1 MLETANA
8 YGCLPSLLHFFL
20 TDKDFFKKMN
30 LKIISAGAGSGKT
43 YRLTQE
49 LVGLL
54 ASGNVRASGI
64 IATTFTNKA
73 AAELQERVRVR
84 LLEEG
89 LTQAANDL
97 SNALIGTVHGLGVKL
112 LKRFAYEAGVSPQ
125 VDIIAD
131 EDQQMLFNQSL
142 SMVLT
147 NERVEE
153 MERLSDRLGLSK
165 SVFGKTDW
173 RKLLKDLA
181 EVVRANDFS
190 EEVLEVSKQRSFETF
205 ARFLDP
211 VIDRTPEAWNEL
223 INEQIVA
230 TISRLENNGD
240 TTKVTAD
247 GTKSLRE
254 IKADL
259 RLRGSLNWH
268 QWAKIS
274 KTKVGAR
281 SRDDLEELVAFA
293 NTHLGHAGLRDD
305 VKSFIFNIFELA
317 AAAIEEFER
326 FKKSRGL
333 IDYNDMESYVKRLLD
348 DPTVQEVLAEE
359 LDLLLVDEFQDTNP
373 LQLEIFLKLSRFA
386 RHSIWVGD
394 PKQSIYGFRGADP
407 LLMQAIIEG
416 QGGLQPENILAH
428 SWRSREDVVFATNA
442 IFTKA
447 FSNLPAEQV
456 ALQPK
461 RRKLATPD
469 AANKQHEPPEMGNA
483 LVHWYFNYDGEG
495 RKPGKEW
502 LHHCI
507 AEALRINLERGI
519 SILPKGEKNYR
530 LAQPGDVAIL
540 CRSNADCR
548 DVAGALHR
556 AGLRAA
562 ISRAGLMATAEA
574 KLILACLKFILNK
587 YDSLSVAE
595 ILLLAARLE
604 LHEIVE
610 DRLAYLEASEEA
622 KPDYKWGEQYEFV
635 QQLNALRP
643 QVAELSGSEILSL
656 LLEELDLQRIIVTW
670 GNVEQRLAN
679 VDMLIHFSLQ
689 YEQACNRL
697 HSAASLGGF
706 LLWANDLA
714 QNENDLQGSGE
725 NPLAVNVLTYH
736 KSKGLEYPIVICHS
750 LEQSL
755 REDVWGI
762 SLVPDSAVIDLD
774 NLLGNRWVRLWV
786 NPYADQFKGTMLEE
800 RMADSPEKA
809 QKRVAALAEDNRLMY
824 VGLTRARDYLVFPT
838 REKQP
843 IWLNRVCNNGQEEQ
857 PALDA
862 NSNET
867 YWDWEGK
874 TLMISTEVSHFP
886 NDFPHATL
894 QEATWNQIS
903 ERSGRREFPVL
914 TAISE
919 ADSNG
924 NQLTVLSQVN
934 CFSAFSLPEV
944 PERQRV
950 AAAFKD
956 FLVATSQGSAQ
967 WKEAEISEQLITRLE
982 VQDLVEPADFLEK
995 SKAFNVW
1002 LKSHFQILQISACFP
1017 VRKFFDGKLFEANI
1031 DLLLETAD
1039 RLVVLKLSKFV
1050 GDGKNRQRSLKNLV
1064 QEMRFEK
1071 QILKEQFGKQLVDF
1085 WVVFVLYGEAYELG
1099 I

>member
-1 MLETANA
+1 
-8 YGCLPSLLHFFL
+8 
-20 TDKDFFKKMN
+20 MN

-54 ASGNVRASGI
+54 ASGTVRASGI

-131 EDQQMLFNQSL
+131 EDQQLLFNQSL

-165 SVFGKTDW
+165 SDFGKTDW

-181 EVVRANDFS
+181 EVVRANDFD
-190 EEVLEVSKQRSFETF
+190 EEVLTLSKQRSFESF
-205 ARFLDP
+205 AHFLDP
-211 VIDRTPEAWNEL
+211 IIDRTPATWNEL
-223 INEQIVA
+223 LVEQIETA
-230 TISRLENNGD
+230 ISNLENNGD
-240 TTKVTAD
+240 STKVTAD
-247 GTKSLRE
+247 GVKSLRE
-254 IKADL
+254 IKSEL
-259 RLRGSLNWH
+259 RLRGALNWH
-268 QWAKIS
+268 HWAKIA
-274 KTKVGAR
+274 KTKVGAK
-281 SRDDLEELVAFA
+281 SRDDLAELVEFA
-293 NTHLGHAGLRDD
+293 NTHLGHKELWED

-317 AAAIEEFER
+317 QAAMEEFER

-348 DPTVQEVLAEE
+348 DPTVQEVLTEE

-407 LLMQAIIEG
+407 ALMQAIIEG
-416 QGGLQPENILAH
+416 QGGLKSENILAH
-428 SWRSREDVVFATNA
+428 SWRSREDVVFACNA

-447 FSNLPAEQV
+447 FSHLPAEQV

-461 RRKLATPD
+461 RRKLAGHD
-469 AANKQHEPPEMGNA
+469 SANKQDEPSEMGNA
-483 LVHWYFNYDGEG
+483 LIHWDFNYDGEG

-502 LHHCI
+502 LHNCI
-507 AEALRINLERGI
+507 AETLRVNLERGMT
-519 SILPKGEKNYR
+519 ILPKGEKRYR

-540 CRSNADCR
+540 CRSNNDCR
-548 DVAGALHR
+548 DMAEALHR

-595 ILLLAARLE
+595 ILMLAARLE
-604 LHEIVE
+604 LHEVVE
-610 DRLAYLEASEEA
+610 DRLAYLEASEA
-622 KPDYKWGEQYEFV
+622 GKPDFKWGEQQAFV
-635 QQLNALRP
+635 QRLNSLRP

-656 LLEELDLQRIIVTW
+656 LLEELDLRRIIVSW

-679 VDMLIHFSLQ
+679 VDMLVHFSLQ

-706 LLWANDLA
+706 LLWANNLEE
-714 QNENDLQGSGE
+714 NETDLQGSGE
-725 NPLAVNVLTYH
+725 NPAAVNVLTYH
-736 KSKGLEYPIVICHS
+736 KSKGLEWPIVICHS

-762 SLVPDSAVIDLD
+762 SLVPETEEVDLN

-786 NPYADQFKGTMLEE
+786 NPYADQFKSTVLDE
-800 RMADSPEKA
+800 RMAESHEKA
-809 QKRVAALAEDNRLMY
+809 QKRLAALAEDDRLMY
-824 VGLTRARDYLVFPT
+824 VGLTRARDYLVFPS
-838 REKQP
+838 REKPP

-862 NSNET
+862 NSNES
-867 YWDWEGK
+867 YWEWAGK
-874 TLMISTEVSHFP
+874 TLMMTTEVMYFP
-886 NDFPHATL
+886 NDFQHTLL
-894 QEATWNQIS
+894 QEDAS
-903 ERSGRREFPVL
+903 L
-914 TAISE
+914 
-919 ADSNG
+919 
-924 NQLTVLSQVN
+924 QLTERQGRAAYPPMDANVTEDPTLGNNIELVNQVSV
-934 CFSAFSLPEV
+934 FSPFSLPEV
-944 PERQRV
+944 PERQHV
-950 AAAFKD
+950 AAATKQ
-956 FLVATSQGSAQ
+956 LLLAQ
-967 WKEAEISEQLITRLE
+967 WQFQSASHAAEIAEQICNRFELH
-982 VQDLVEPADFLEK
+982 DLVESTILLEK
-995 SKAFNVW
+995 SQHFKSWVETQFEPSKVSICYP
-1002 LKSHFQILQISACFP
+1002 LKRSLESGQ
-1017 VRKFFDGKLFEANI
+1017 LFKGSI
-1031 DLLLETAD
+1031 DIHLETAVGSAMISLAKFIGD
-1039 RLVVLKLSKFV
+1039 SKGRMRYLRSQGASLRLTKKALQGNRGRQSV
-1050 GDGKNRQRSLKNLV
+1050 GV
-1064 QEMRFEK
+1064 
-1071 QILKEQFGKQLVDF
+1071 
-1085 WVVFVLYGEAYELG
+1085 WVFFVLYGEAFELKV
-1099 I
+1099 

>member
-1 MLETANA
+1 
-8 YGCLPSLLHFFL
+8 
-20 TDKDFFKKMN
+20 MN

-43 YRLTQE
+43 YRLTKE
-49 LVGLL
+49 LVELL

-112 LKRFAYEAGVSPQ
+112 LKRFAYEAGVSPH

-153 MERLSDRLGLSK
+153 MELLSDKLGLTK
-165 SVFGKTDW
+165 SDFGKTDW

-181 EVVRANDFS
+181 EVVRANDFGD
-190 EEVLEVSKQRSFETF
+190 EVLEVSKQRSFESF

-211 VIDRTPEAWNEL
+211 AIERLEAAWNTQLNEEL
-223 INEQIVA
+223 DT

-240 TTKVTAD
+240 ATKVTAD
-247 GTKSLRE
+247 GVKSLRE
-254 IKADL
+254 IKAEL
-259 RLRGSLNWH
+259 RLRGNLYWH
-268 QWAKIS
+268 QWAKIA
-274 KTKVGAR
+274 KTKVGAK
-281 SRDDLEELVAFA
+281 SRDDMEDLVGFA
-293 NTHLGHAGLRDD
+293 NTHLGHAGLRND

-317 AAAIEEFER
+317 AAAMDEFER

-373 LQLEIFLKLSRFA
+373 LQLEIFVKLSRFA

-407 LLMQAIIEG
+407 ALMQAIIEG
-416 QGGLQPENILAH
+416 QGGLQTENILSH

-447 FSNLPAEQV
+447 FSKLPAEQV
-456 ALQPK
+456 ALQPVRCK
-461 RRKLATPD
+461 K
-469 AANKQHEPPEMGNA
+469 AADSGGFSKTDEPAEMGNA
-483 LVHWYFNYDGEG
+483 LIHWHFNYDGEG

-502 LHHCI
+502 LQHCI
-507 AEALRINLERGI
+507 AETLRKNLERGLT
-519 SILPKGEKNYR
+519 ILPKGEKTYR
-530 LAQPGDVAIL
+530 LAKPGDVAIL
-540 CRSNADCR
+540 CRSNTECR
-548 DVAGALHR
+548 DMAGALHR

-604 LHEIVE
+604 LHQIVE
-610 DRLAYLEASEEA
+610 DRLAYLEAPEDA
-622 KPDYKWGEQYEFV
+622 KPNHKWGEQYDFV
-635 QQLNALRP
+635 KQLNDLRP
-643 QVAELSGSEILSL
+643 QVAELSGSEILTL
-656 LLEELDLQRIIVTW
+656 LLEELDLRRIIITW

-697 HSAASLGGF
+697 NSAASLGGF

-736 KSKGLEYPIVICHS
+736 KSKGLEYPIVICNS
-750 LEQSL
+750 MEQAL

-762 SLVPDSAVIDLD
+762 SLVPETETVDLN
-774 NLLGNRWVRLWV
+774 NLLGNRWLRLWV
-786 NPYADQFKGTMLEE
+786 NPYADQFKSTLLDE
-800 RMADSPEKA
+800 RMSESPEK
-809 QKRVAALAEDNRLMY
+809 QEKRTAALAEEIRLMY

-838 REKQP
+838 REKP
-843 IWLNRVCNNGQEEQ
+843 PLWLNRVCNSGQEEQ

-862 NSNET
+862 NSNES
-867 YWDWEGK
+867 YWEWAGK
-874 TLMISTEVSHFP
+874 TLMMDKEVNYYP
-886 NDFPHATL
+886 NDFQHTDIPEMTGTQLA
-894 QEATWNQIS
+894 A
-903 ERSGRREFPVL
+903 RRGRGDFKL
-914 TAISE
+914 YI
-919 ADSNG
+919 ADSGSDKGNG
-924 NQLTVLSQVN
+924 LSILSQSN
-934 CFSAFSLPEV
+934 CYSPFELPEL
-944 PERQRV
+944 PERLKV
-950 AAAFKD
+950 AQAFKSYLLASCQND
-956 FLVATSQGSAQ
+956 SVELEQAIA
-967 WKEAEISEQLITRLE
+967 EQLIERHDVAVFVDSVSFKDKYKLFK
-982 VQDLVEPADFLEK
+982 D
-995 SKAFNVW
+995 W
-1002 LKSHFQILQISACFP
+1002 LFSQFPIKKVNGCYP
-1017 VRKFFDGKLFEANI
+1017 VRRFVEGQLFEGEI
-1031 DLLLETAD
+1031 DLMLETEHGAIIIQ
-1039 RLVVLKLSKFV
+1039 LTKFI
-1050 GDGKNRQRSLKNLV
+1050 GDTKNRQRKLRSMEDELKQFKHVL
-1064 QEMRFEK
+1064 EMSMRK
-1071 QILKEQFGKQLVDF
+1071 AGVR
-1085 WVVFVLYGEAYELG
+1085 VFVIFLLYGEVLEVG
-1099 I
+1099 V

>member
-8 YGCLPSLLHFFL
+8 YGCLPSLLHFFH
-20 TDKDFFKKMN
+20 TDKDFLKKMN

-89 LTQAANDL
+89 LPQAANDL

-165 SVFGKTDW
+165 SDFGKTDW

-223 INEQIVA
+223 INEQIEA

-247 GTKSLRE
+247 GVKSLRE

-259 RLRGSLNWH
+259 RLRGNLNWH
-268 QWAKIS
+268 QWAKIA

-281 SRDDLEELVAFA
+281 SRDDLEELVGLA
-293 NTHLGHAGLRDD
+293 NTHLGHGGLRDD

-317 AAAIEEFER
+317 AAAIDEFER

-333 IDYNDMESYVKRLLD
+333 IDYNDMECYVKHLLD

-373 LQLEIFLKLSRFA
+373 LQLEIFLKLSQFA

-416 QGGLQPENILAH
+416 QGGLQSENILAY

-447 FSNLPAEQV
+447 FSNLPTEQV

-461 RRKLATPD
+461 RRKLATLD
-469 AANKQHEPPEMGNA
+469 SANKQHEPPEMGNA
-483 LVHWYFNYDGEG
+483 LVHWHFNYDGEG

-540 CRSNADCR
+540 CRSNNDCR

-562 ISRAGLMATAEA
+562 ISRTGLMATAEA

-610 DRLAYLEASEEA
+610 DRLAYLEASEDA

-656 LLEELDLQRIIVTW
+656 LLEELDLRRIIVTW

-762 SLVPDSAVIDLD
+762 SLVPDSVVIDLD

-862 NSNET
+862 NSSET

-894 QEATWNQIS
+894 QDAAWNQIS
-903 ERSGRREFPVL
+903 ERSGRGEFPVL

-919 ADSNG
+919 SDSNG
-924 NQLTVLSQVN
+924 NQLTVLGQVN

-950 AAAFKD
+950 AAVFKD

-967 WKEAEISEQLITRLE
+967 RREAEVSEQLIARFE
-982 VQDLVEPADFLEK
+982 VQDLVEPADFLVK
-995 SKAFNVW
+995 SQAFDGW
-1002 LKSHFQILQISACFP
+1002 LKSQFQYSQIAACFP
-1017 VRKFFDGKLFEANI
+1017 VRKFFEGKLFEANI

-1050 GDGKNRQRSLKNLV
+1050 GDGKNRQRNLKNLA
-1064 QEMRFEK
+1064 QEMRLEK
-1071 QILKEQFGKQLVDF
+1071 QILQEQFGKQLVDF